1 MGGRVGATA
10 FREYLVATLLIVG
23 LACVPAWS
31 ADPARLALVIPGPPN
46 CVKDDLTIPAMK
58 ESGIDP
64 ATVTQYCF
72 SELSAVPRL
81 MRHVIDAKPDVLVI
95 FASAVAV
102 RVAHEASPSLPI
114 VFGDVPDP
122 VKNGLARSLSHPG
135 MNMTGITNNTE
146 ELLGKRIEILKRA
159 FPYITR
165 LAVLGNPANEGQ
177 PAYLRVA
184 QKAAR
189 AINIEIQ
196 LYAVESQ
203 PQLAMAFAAMARDGM
218 QAALVLP
225 DAWFFPHRAG
235 IAALAAEHRLPM
247 IFGNTAYIAAG
258 GLLMYGAN
266 LSSMARKTWAD
277 VQRILRGANASDLPI
292 EQPTEFDFVVNARAA
307 REQGL
312 EVSPAAMLSAT
323 RVVQ

>member
-1 MGGRVGATA
+1 MGATA
-10 FREYLVATLLIVG
+10 FQEYFVATLLIAG
-23 LACVPAWS
+23 LACVPAW
-31 ADPARLALVIPGPPN
+31 ATDPVRLALVIPGPPN
-46 CVKDDLTIPAMK
+46 CVKDDLTIPVMK

-64 ATVTQYCF
+64 ATVAQYCF
-72 SELSAVPRL
+72 SELSDVPRL
-81 MRHVIDAKPDVLVI
+81 MRRVVDSKPDVLVI

-102 RVAHEASPSLPI
+102 RDAHEASPSLPI

-122 VKNGLARSLSHPG
+122 VRNGLAKSLSHPG

-146 ELLGKRIEILKRA
+146 ELLGKRIEVLKSA
-159 FPYITR
+159 FPYVTR
-165 LAVLGNPANEGQ
+165 LGVLGNPADEGQ
-177 PAYLRVA
+177 AAYLRVA
-184 QKAAR
+184 QQAASS
-189 AINIEIQ
+189 INIEVQ
-196 LYAVESQ
+196 LYAVESR

-225 DAWFFPHRAG
+225 DAWFFPHRVA
-235 IAALAAEHRLPM
+235 IASLAAKQHLPM

-266 LSSMARKTWAD
+266 LFAMGRKTWAD
-277 VQRILRGANASDLPI
+277 ALKILRGANASDLPI
-292 EQPTEFDFVVNARAA
+292 EQPTEFDFVVNAKAA